1 MAIPKFNV
9 PNLCG
14 ASPELNAALSKI
26 DDLKKEITA
35 NIDIDPSA
43 MASAL
48 TSKLNDV
55 KSSLDGLAPDLPEI
69 PAINFQSEL
78 TSLISDIDKTS
89 IEGLA
94 AFNNKLADIEKNFG
108 DALTKA
114 GKSLDSLVADAT
126 TAIAGGGD
134 VCKIAPNF
142 ELPQTAEAEVIE
154 KAAGVKTA
162 LKNAVDEAPSI
173 VKNNVNVDSVKEKL
187 KAKKESIKNGT
198 AFTTTT
204 KKTNIVTS
212 SGNTIK
218 ASTSKDRVTKSE
230 TGEKERATKSE
241 DGIAGKF
248 KIIKD
253 AFYNDANIT
262 THPFE
267 EVQLKVLDGRGKPF
281 LVENFKKNKYKA
293 VTNLEDQ
300 LLTHEPIEIVSFY
313 TMMWYLSPQSLNV
326 GRKVWFIGYLIVKAD
341 GTIKTN
347 IETLK
352 PRVEAGAQLDV
363 TKQYDVDPNN
373 PKRILNPAMA
383 GDTNFIAWNL
393 KYKILNKVDTSYR

>member
-1 MAIPKFNV
+1 MAIPKFNI

-78 TSLISDIDKTS
+78 TSLISDIDKTTV
-89 IEGLA
+89 EGLA

-134 VCKIAPNF
+134 VCKVAPNF
-142 ELPQTAEAEVIE
+142 ELPQTAEAEVVE

-162 LKNAVDEAPSI
+162 LKNAADEAPSV
-173 VKNNVNVDSVKEKL
+173 VKNNVNVDTVKEEL

-198 AFTTTT
+198 AFKTTT

-212 SGNTIK
+212 TGNTIK

-241 DGIAGKF
+241 DGIVGKF

-253 AFYNDANIT
+253 GFYNDANIT

-267 EVQLKVLDGRGKPF
+267 EIQNEKQMKGRGKAY
-281 LVENFKKNKYKA
+281 LVENFKKHKYKA
-293 VTNLEDQ
+293 VTDLSDQ
-300 LLTHEPIEIVSFY
+300 LLRNEPIEIVSFF
-313 TMMWYLSPQSLNV
+313 TMMWYISPQSINV
-326 GRKVWFIGYLIVKAD
+326 GRKVWLVGYLLVKAD
-341 GTIKTN
+341 GTVKTN

-352 PRVEAGAQLDV
+352 VRDGLDV

-373 PKRILNPAMA
+373 PKRILNPGMA
-383 GDTNFIAWNL
+383 GSGDFIAWNL
-393 KYKILNKVDTSYR
+393 KYKIFNKVDTGYR